1 MDTMSE
7 QSGDVRKSRKRW
19 STRRRVL
26 TTVGIVVGAVALI
39 VGGGYLAIQAWIHTE
54 FPRLE
59 AETAEV
65 GEWYSVHPDGA
76 IDAAGNP
83 YHANVRMGSE
93 NKVMVVFSGG
103 GVSVD
108 DYTEAR
114 AVTSALEVGFYTVLD
129 GFDQLAKSGLADTD
143 PFKDWTVVHLPYS
156 TGDFH
161 AGAGS
166 NVVTGVD
173 GEPQTVHHAGFTNL
187 ELVLSD
193 PDVHDIVGT
202 PTDLLVTGGSAGG
215 FGAAI
220 DTTAVME
227 YFPETENVTTLVDSS
242 LLLFDWH
249 SVSEDVWKSPSAV
262 SDVLSTDNFTLDA
275 LTALAEEHPSV
286 KILFASSVRDE
297 SLARMQSYLSG
308 GEFAVTAEDGIRYQ
322 ADLTEMVEQLQ
333 EQVPG
338 IGLYIFQGDTNATTG
353 LTQHTIGPNTT
364 DELVDGVTPLTWIT
378 DAVAGSVKSY
388 GLELLR

>member
-1 MDTMSE
+1 MSE
-7 QSGDVRKSRKRW
+7 QSGDVKKSRKRW

-26 TTVGIVVGAVALI
+26 TTVGIVVGALALL
-39 VGGGYLAIQAWIHTE
+39 VGGGYLAIQAWIHSE

-65 GEWYSVHPDGA
+65 GKWYSVHPDGA

-83 YHANVRMGSE
+83 YHANVRTGSE

-108 DYTEAR
+108 DYTEVR
-114 AVTSALEVGFYTVLD
+114 PVTSALEVGFYTVLD
-129 GFDQLAKSGLADTD
+129 GFDQLAKTGLADTE
-143 PFKDWTVVHLPYS
+143 PFKNWTVVHLPYS

-166 NVVTGVD
+166 NVVMGVD
-173 GEPQTVHHAGFTNL
+173 GEPQTVHHTGFTNL

-202 PTDLLVTGGSAGG
+202 PTDLLVAGGSAGG

-220 DTTAVME
+220 DTSAVMD

-242 LLLFDWH
+242 LLLYDWH

-333 EQVPG
+333 EQAPG

-388 GLELLR
+388 GLELIR